1 MVIEMIK
8 TIIFDIGNVLTGF
21 EWKAYFQRFGY
32 SKEVLDRIARA
43 TVGSREWSEY
53 DRGVLTD
60 EEVLDAFVQNDPG
73 IEKELRESLSNINGM
88 LVRYDYAVP
97 WVKELK
103 QKGYQVLVLSNFAH
117 RAHQDCK
124 DVLEFLDYVDGGI
137 LSYQEKTIKP
147 EPEIYRRLL
156 ERYHLVPE
164 ECVFL
169 DDLEANLAAAAQ
181 FGIKIIHFTDRDSA
195 VEEMKK
201 LGIE

>member
-1 MVIEMIK
+1 MGKGAEAERISGAG
-8 TIIFDIGNVLTGF
+8 IIQFCPSGASG
-21 EWKAYFQRFGY
+21 
-32 SKEVLDRIARA
+32 
-43 TVGSREWSEY
+43 
-53 DRGVLTD
+53 
-60 EEVLDAFVQNDPG
+60 
-73 IEKELRESLSNINGM
+73 
-88 LVRYDYAVP
+88 
-97 WVKELK
+97 
-103 QKGYQVLVLSNFAH
+103 
-117 RAHQDCK
+117 CK